1 MLADDL
7 RSIVHNII
15 PAPVLNS
22 QTSHI
27 VQEVFHSAIMS
38 SKQTT
43 TSSLSDN
50 TKEHAQVEKPELGAP
65 RQNSE
70 DYFQATDEYDDYD
83 DFEIGTGGGGG
94 GSKSSKRENN
104 RGHSGSQGPYSAKHN
119 RLRAE
124 RPKSNTAPK

>member
-1 MLADDL
+1 M
-7 RSIVHNII
+7 NT
-15 PAPVLNS
+15 APVPN
-22 QTSHI
+22 TPISHI
-27 VQEVFHSAIMS
+27 VHESVNSAIMS

-43 TSSLSDN
+43 TNTQSGKN
-50 TKEHAQVEKPELGAP
+50 TKGLPQVEKPERGAP

-70 DYFQATDEYDDYD
+70 DCFQATDGYDDYD

-94 GSKSSKRENN
+94 SKTNKRENN

-124 RPKSNTAPK
+124 RPKTYTAPK